1 MTQKRSPIPKLSKA
15 ELLSRAFR
23 IKPLK
28 ADDDGTLH
36 FIRPCDIETVA
47 FAWDPK
53 RVEKAKGLTPLG
65 EITTIHG
72 YGAPSFFKPGISEV
86 LAQIPPEFLDRV
98 SAFTTE
104 PDYDNQFTKGGDYHR
119 GVTTLYE
126 GPLPESVRSAPVIYK
141 KKEVLPPEPPQ
152 ATTQDI
158 TVMKPLQFKPKGPS
172 HN

>member
-1 MTQKRSPIPKLSKA
+1 MTQKKSPIPKLSKDD
-15 ELLSRAFR
+15 LLSRAFR

-36 FIRPCDIETVA
+36 FIKPCDLETVA
-47 FAWDPK
+47 FSWDPK
-53 RVEKAKGLTPLG
+53 RVQEAKGLVPLR
-65 EITTIHG
+65 EITTLHS
-72 YGAPSFFKPGISEV
+72 YGAPSFFKPDISEV

-104 PDYDNQFTKGGDYHR
+104 PDYDSQFTQGGDYQR

-126 GPLPESVRSAPVIYK
+126 GPLPASVRAAPVIYK
-141 KKEVLPPEPPQ
+141 KKEVFPPEPPK

-158 TVMKPLQFKPKGPS
+158 TVMKPLQFKPKDPPFT
-172 HN
+172 